1 MFQLL
6 DKGGAT
12 FLQDLRAKS
21 YEEARKELLTFTGI
35 GPKVAGLKRSTLSEQ
50 CLKGENHILGINH
63 AGGSAMPNKSA
74 PIGT

>member
-21 YEEARKELLTFTGI
+21 YEEARKELLTFPGI
-35 GPKVAGLKRSTLSEQ
+35 GPKVAD
-50 CLKGENHILGINH
+50 CILLMSLDKPAAIPVDTHMFQIAANQV
-63 AGGSAMPNKSA
+63 
-74 PIGT
+74 